1 MIEKL
6 LEMWTTFG
14 LKVTYGYSVF
24 EENIGMAVII
34 VMPLYLLGF
43 VIPWFMTTMVLV
55 GIDILYGRIVY
66 GVSFKEQWD
75 CFKEGLNEGLNEN

>member
-6 LEMWTTFG
+6 LVMWTTFG
-14 LKVTYGYSVF
+14 LKVTYGYSMF

-43 VIPWFMTTMVLV
+43 VIPWFVTTMVLV
-55 GIDILYGRIVY
+55 GTDILYGRIVY
-66 GVSFKEQWD
+66 GVSFKEQWNY
-75 CFKEGLNEGLNEN
+75 FKEGINEGLNGN